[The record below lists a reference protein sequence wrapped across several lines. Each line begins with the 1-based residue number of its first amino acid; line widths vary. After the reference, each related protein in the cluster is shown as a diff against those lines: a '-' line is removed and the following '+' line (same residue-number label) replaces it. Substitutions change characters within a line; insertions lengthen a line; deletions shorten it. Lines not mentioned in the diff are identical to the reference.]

1 MDGGSRMASMATSL
15 YKYSTRLTGRR
26 RAFVAGASR
35 GAPIPLSANTSGLS
49 VEEVEAAED
58 LELLAD
64 FAGDGFVG
72 LDQPSRALGLQSYII
87 RDTL

>member
-1 MDGGSRMASMATSL
+1 MPRFGRGRPPSFSCDCENTRKGGLHQAV
-15 YKYSTRLTGRR
+15 G
-26 RAFVAGASR
+26 AG
-35 GAPIPLSANTSGLS
+35 GEEF
-49 VEEVEAAED
+49 EEVEAAED